1 LRSCDN
7 GIVTSVFAT
16 LTTAIPLASI
26 SSSVIDAIG
35 HHGVLAVFGLM
46 ALDALLPVGGELIM
60 LYAGV
65 IAAGVVAGAHP
76 SLFGF
81 HPHSGFETYLLLV
94 LAGSVGYLL
103 GALVGWAIGAWGGRP
118 LLERHGRWVHLS
130 PARLA
135 QAQRWFDRFG
145 GAAVFL
151 GRLTPVARS
160 FVSIPA
166 GAFERRLPSYA
177 ILTFLGNFIW
187 CAAFAAV
194 GWAVSGSWE
203 SIHHAF
209 RYVDYVVVAA
219 VILLVGWL
227 LFRARQRSRDT
238 TPVRSES

>member
-1 LRSCDN
+1 LRSCDTA
-7 GIVTSVFAT
+7 ILTVVLAT
-16 LTTAIPLASI
+16 LTAAIPLASI
-26 SSSVIDAIG
+26 SGSVIDAIG

-46 ALDALLPVGGELIM
+46 ALDALLPIGGELIM

-65 IAAGVVAGAHP
+65 IAAGAVAGAHP
-76 SLFGF
+76 SLFGL
-81 HPHSGFETYLLLV
+81 HPHSGIETYLLLV
-94 LAGSVGYLL
+94 LAGAVGYLL
-103 GALVGWAIGAWGGRP
+103 GALIGWAIGAWGGRP

-135 QAQRWFDRFG
+135 QAQRWF
-145 GAAVFL
+145 FL

-177 ILTFLGNFIW
+177 ILTFLGNLIW

-194 GWAVSGSWE
+194 GWAVSDSWE

-227 LFRARQRSRDT
+227 LIRARQRSRGRGDA